1 MDSGGEG
8 GSSRPGGGAGDD
20 VLAIQAALTR
30 HAESLTD
37 VRRHALSVS
46 LLSWDSPAGGA
57 FRTYLVERCS
67 ELSGTIELLHSAARL
82 LGEYGRLLRA
92 AEELQRG
99 AGL

>member
-8 GSSRPGGGAGDD
+8 GTRGPGSGAGDD
-20 VLAIQAALTR
+20 ALAIQAALTR